1 MGLVNTLK
9 FDLNSGAMITDE
21 EFFIGGRRRVHT
33 ADNMQSLLDEE
44 MSNELELEAVYGGG
58 GNIAIT
64 SQVINEIRTELNKL
78 FDGYKKKGKEG
89 KIFTTVEDVSRIALK
104 VFQENSRKY
113 VNRKLNGLFG
123 FNLDD
128 FNRGYFFNNDKKI
141 EIKEDKIIS
150 KAMDIIMLKSSYM
163 KDINELE
170 GLIIGTDR
178 HFGFN
183 AFDFYGQM
191 THLYISTSL
200 YNSVGAGSTTSSLAF
215 GELINTLS
223 LDERRNGVD
232 RIFGLVELIRITNQT
247 AIKNSEIGGYYD
259 IIYINGKGKDHSER
273 YFEITGDESQ
283 FIKETVSAYDNDLI
297 PKDICYSLVDK
308 LVFGKADFNLQE
320 AENFLFSNSSD
331 GNKLELL
338 LRGYKI

>member
-1 MGLVNTLK
+1 MGIVNTLK
-9 FDLNSGAMITDE
+9 FDLHSGAMITDE

-44 MSNELELEAVYGGG
+44 MSNELELEAVYGGA
-58 GNIAIT
+58 GNIAVT
-64 SQVINEIRTELNKL
+64 AQVINEIRAEL
-78 FDGYKKKGKEG
+78 KKKYDNFKKGGKTG
-89 KIFTTVEDVSRIALK
+89 SIFTSVEDVSRIALK
-104 VFQENSRKY
+104 MFQENSRKY
-113 VNRKLNGLFG
+113 VNRKLSGLFG

-128 FNRGYFFNNDKKI
+128 FNRGYFISDGKKV

-178 HFGFN
+178 YYGFN
-183 AFDFYGQM
+183 AFDFCGMM

-200 YNSVGAGSTTSSLAF
+200 YNSLGAGSSTSSQAF

-223 LDERRNGVD
+223 LHERRNGVD
-232 RIFGLVELIRITNQT
+232 RIFGLTELIRITNQT
-247 AIKNSEIGGYYD
+247 AVKNSEIGGYYD
-259 IIYINGKGKDHSER
+259 IIYINGNGRDHKER
-273 YFEITGDESQ
+273 FFEITGDESQ
-283 FIKETVSAYDNDLI
+283 FIKEAVSAYDNDLI
-297 PKDICYSLVDK
+297 SKEVCYSLVDK
-308 LVFGKADFNLQE
+308 LVFGKADFDLNE
-320 AENFLFSNSSD
+320 ADNFLFSNSSD
-331 GNKLELL
+331 AAKLELL

>member
-9 FDLNSGAMITDE
+9 FDTHSGAMITDE

-44 MSNELELEAVYGGG
+44 MNNELELEAVYGGS

-64 SQVINEIRTELNKL
+64 GQVINDIRAELRKQ
-78 FDGYKKKGKEG
+78 FEDFKKRGKTG
-89 KIFTTVEDVSRIALK
+89 KIFTTVEDVSRVALK
-104 VFQENSRKY
+104 MFQENSRKY
-113 VNRKLNGLFG
+113 VNRKLSGLFG

-128 FNRGYFFNNDKKI
+128 FNRGYFFSNDKKI

-170 GLIIGTDR
+170 GLIIGSDR

-200 YNSVGAGSTTSSLAF
+200 YNSLGAGSTTSSLAF

-223 LDERRNGVD
+223 LEQRRNGVD
-232 RIFGLVELIRITNQT
+232 RIFGLTELIRITNQT

-259 IIYINGKGKDHSER
+259 IIYINANGRDHRER
-273 YFEITGDESQ
+273 FFEITGDESQ
-283 FIKETVSAYDNDLI
+283 FLKETVIAYDNRLI
-297 PKDICYSLVDK
+297 SKEVCYSLVDK
-308 LVFGKADFNLQE
+308 LVFGKAEFDLSE
-320 AENFLFSNSSD
+320 AENFLFSNACDS
-331 GNKLELL
+331 NKLELL

>member
-1 MGLVNTLK
+1 MGIVNTLK
-9 FDLNSGAMITDE
+9 FDMHSGAMITDE

-44 MSNELELEAVYGGG
+44 MSNELELEAVYGGA
-58 GNIAIT
+58 GNIAVT
-64 SQVINEIRTELNKL
+64 DQVINEIRIELKKQ
-78 FDGYKKKGKEG
+78 FDDYRKRGKGG
-89 KIFTTVEDVSRIALK
+89 KIFSTVEDVSRIALK
-104 VFQENSRKY
+104 MFQDNSRKY
-113 VNRKLNGLFG
+113 VNRKLSGLFG
-123 FNLDD
+123 FSLDD

-141 EIKEDKIIS
+141 EIKEDKVIS
-150 KAMDIIMLKSSYM
+150 KAMDIIMLKSAYM

-170 GLIIGTDR
+170 GLVIGTDK

-183 AFDFYGQM
+183 AFDFCGQI

-200 YNSVGAGSTTSSLAF
+200 YNSIGAGSTTSSLAF

-232 RIFGLVELIRITNQT
+232 RIFGLTELIRITNQT

-273 YFEITGDESQ
+273 FFEITGDESQ
-283 FIKETVSAYDNDLI
+283 FIKESVSAYDNGLVS
-297 PKDICYSLVDK
+297 KEVCYSLVDK
-308 LVFGKADFNLQE
+308 LVFGKAEFNLQE

-331 GNKLELL
+331 NNKLELL

>member
-9 FDLNSGAMITDE
+9 FDLHSGAMITDE
-21 EFFIGGRRRVHT
+21 EYFIGGRRRVHT
-33 ADNMQSLLDEE
+33 ADNMQPLIDEE
-44 MSNELELEAVYGGG
+44 MSNELQLEVIYGGA

-64 SQVINEIRTELNKL
+64 NQVINEIRKELKKL
-78 FDGYKKKGKEG
+78 FDEYKRKGKEG
-89 KIFTTVEDVSRIALK
+89 NIFSTVEDVSRIALK
-104 VFQENSRKY
+104 LFQDNSRKY
-113 VNRKLNGLFG
+113 VNRKLSGLFG
-123 FNLDD
+123 FGIDD
-128 FNRGYFFNNDKKI
+128 FNRGYFFSNGKKI

-200 YNSVGAGSTTSSLAF
+200 YNSIGSGSTTSSLAF
-215 GELINTLS
+215 GELINTLT

-232 RIFGLVELIRITNQT
+232 RIFGLVELIKITNQS

-259 IIYINGKGKDHSER
+259 IIYIDGKANNHNER
-273 YFEITGDESQ
+273 YYEITGDESQ
-283 FIKETVSAYDNDLI
+283 FIKEAVGAYDNDLI
-297 PKDICYSLVDK
+297 SREACYSLLDK
-308 LVFGKADFNLQE
+308 LVFGKADFDLQN
-320 AENFLFSNSSD
+320 AEDFLFSNSTD
-331 GNKLELL
+331 VNKLELF